1 MMNNTKKCHNKHK
14 RKYSELK
21 NIPKI
26 DKECNTDQCTAHYDD
41 ILKNTT
47 CFENTKYRTIS
58 SIKKKNIFNNSKN
71 MENMIGTVVDETNKV
86 SDHNNV
92 YVSHTQ
98 NIAITS
104 KNNKR
109 GKKTNTLI
117 IDLLEKFIQSYD
129 DFN

>member
-1 MMNNTKKCHNKHK
+1 MSYYLLPSVK
-14 RKYSELK
+14 L
-21 NIPKI
+21 
-26 DKECNTDQCTAHYDD
+26 
-41 ILKNTT
+41 
-47 CFENTKYRTIS
+47 
-58 SIKKKNIFNNSKN
+58 FNNSKN